1 LYAPNA
7 AFLVLPRITGL
18 LYPVKGMAFFDFFWE
33 KVKYYTDTSA
43 QNAVSGIN
51 EYLAETSERLRRIET
66 RQKEIN
72 IQLEEIDD
80 FLQAGGNETALVD
93 ALIALAD
100 TIGDFYF
107 FAAADQNPPLFEQAQ
122 MMRNRAISA
131 VEAVG
136 LEIIDA
142 GNEPFDFRLHSAES
156 VEQNMEMPN
165 GYVIK
170 TLKFGYI
177 YQDKV
182 IRRAA
187 VVINKIEG
195 NENNETP
202 NIIYL

>member
-1 LYAPNA
+1 
-7 AFLVLPRITGL
+7 
-18 LYPVKGMAFFDFFWE
+18 MAFFDSFWR

-51 EYLAETSERLRRIET
+51 EALAETNERLRRIET
-66 RQKEIN
+66 RQKETS
-72 IQLEEIDD
+72 IQLEEIDEL
-80 FLQAGGNETALVD
+80 LQNSDNETAFVD

-107 FAAADQNPPLFEQAQ
+107 FTAADQSSPLFEQAQ
-122 MMRNRAISA
+122 MMWNRARSA

-142 GNEPFDFRLHSAES
+142 SDEPFDFRLHSAEGA
-156 VEQNMEMPN
+156 EQNPDIPN

-170 TLKFGYI
+170 TMKSGYI
-177 YQDKV
+177 YQEKV

-187 VVINKIEG
+187 VIINKIEKVDEIEQVEKG
-195 NENNETP
+195 QEIEEADDKPDEKNEP
-202 NIIYL
+202 PHIIYL

>member
-1 LYAPNA
+1 
-7 AFLVLPRITGL
+7 
-18 LYPVKGMAFFDFFWE
+18 MAFFDFFWK

-51 EYLAETSERLRRIET
+51 ECLAEINGRLRRIET
-66 RQKEIN
+66 SQKETS

-80 FLQAGGNETALVD
+80 FLQNDGNETALID
-93 ALIALAD
+93 GFIDSLIILAD

-107 FAAADQNPPLFEQAQ
+107 FSAEDMNSPLFEQAS
-122 MMRNRAISA
+122 MMWNKAKNA

-142 GNEPFDFRLHSAES
+142 NNEPFDFRLHSAQSTE
-156 VEQNMEMPN
+156 ENIGIPN
-165 GYVIK
+165 GYVIR

-187 VVINKIEG
+187 VIINKIEQ
-195 NENNETP
+195 NEQNEENEENGLP